1 MVGDVGAFDEGT
13 HAYTWRPDD
22 SHGKLPKLD
31 DRPLSAAEDI
41 SGHYAVGFF
50 DLDVENGSQEL
61 WNLEKKTIEIL
72 PAQLDSAY
80 AVNSSGHAAAGT
92 QAGKAALVRNGEVT
106 ELPTLGGDSAIAY
119 ALSEQDVA
127 AGQSEDEAGQGHAVV
142 WTGC

>member
-41 SGHYAVGFF
+41 SGHYAVGFS
-50 DLDVENGSQEL
+50 DLDVENGSLVL
-61 WNLEKKTIEIL
+61 WNLEKNTVEVL
-72 PAQLDSAY
+72 PSQLKSTH

-92 QAGKAALVRNGEVT
+92 QEGKAALVRNGEVT
-106 ELPTLGGDSAIAY
+106 ELPTLGGDSATAY
-119 ALSEQDVA
+119 TLSEQDVA
-127 AGQSEDEAGQGHAVV
+127 AGQSDDEAGNGHAVV
-142 WTGC
+142 WNGC